1 MENVSNERGAG
12 EPLAADTS
20 SLAGVVGRLR
30 LQIGGKTCGV
40 LVVHDGHLE
49 LTADDGSVDATLVCA
64 TREDVV
70 AILRGEINP
79 IVAVL
84 RNRAKLIGDRSFG
97 TRVVMGLRSGSP
109 FARLPIERSP
119 FVVGDDAADGKGA

>member
-1 MENVSNERGAG
+1 MENVSNESGAG
-12 EPLAADTS
+12 APLAADS
-20 SLAGVVGRLR
+20 SALAGVVGRLR
-30 LQIGGKTCGV
+30 LQIGGKTVGV

-49 LTADDGSVDATLVCA
+49 LLADDGSVDATLVCA
-64 TREDVV
+64 TSADVV

-84 RNRAKLIGDRSFG
+84 RNRAKLLGDRSFG
-97 TRVVMGLRSGSP
+97 TKVVMGLRAGSP

-119 FVVGDDAADGKGA
+119 FVVGDNAAERGA